1 MSLELPDRL
10 QALEQL
16 RELRE
21 RIEEITR
28 LAEEG
33 PSWQPAY
40 DLLDEGD
47 SYRLRIDLPGVRP
60 EDLELLEEG
69 STLTL
74 GGIRQR
80 SEGHYLRQERASGPF
95 RRSLVLPGSV
105 QEGSAVASLRDGV
118 LEIVLRKASPER
130 ILLNAEPDPT

>member
-28 LAEEG
+28 LTEG
-33 PSWQPAY
+33 GSQWQPSY

-47 SYRLRIDLPGVRP
+47 NYRLRVDLPGVRP

-74 GGIRQR
+74 GGIRRAADGQ
-80 SEGHYLRQERASGPF
+80 YLRQERPSGGF
-95 RRSLVLPGSV
+95 RRSLVLPGPV
-105 QEGSAVASLRDGV
+105 QEGSAQASLRDGV
-118 LEIVLRKASPER
+118 LEIVLRKAHPER
-130 ILLNAEPDPT
+130 IPLLSNPE

>member
-28 LAEEG
+28 LAESG
-33 PSWQPAY
+33 PSWQPPY
-40 DLLDEGD
+40 DLLDEGET
-47 SYRLRIDLPGVRP
+47 YRLRIDLPGVRP

-74 GGIRQR
+74 GGFRPAADGQ
-80 SEGHYLRQERASGPF
+80 YLRRERASGGF
-95 RRSLVLPGSV
+95 RRSLSLPGPI
-105 QEGSAVASLRDGV
+105 QEGSAVASLREGV
-118 LEIVLRKASPER
+118 LEIVLRKATPER
-130 ILLNAEPDPT
+130 ISLSNNPP